1 MALLA
6 PYSAPI
12 LIRGCCLLLPIVLCL
27 ALVVLRQPS
36 KKLVIG
42 ALLASLW
49 SLTSLVALQ
58 SLVDYF
64 HWWQFEAQGGVFFG
78 IPVDLLVGWSLLWG
92 AIPLFI
98 SIYLRLPVWLVIM
111 LVFDLFFMP
120 LCAPVLQLNKNW
132 VIGELVFLI
141 VCFVPAQLLGRWTI
155 EGRKLFVRAF
165 LQLICFSI
173 LFLFILPLI
182 IFGQVGGDWKIMS
195 TRPFWLNSLN
205 IQLLAIPALLGVSAL
220 QEFALRGYGTPLPY
234 DPPKRLVTSGFYRY
248 VSNPMQVSMML
259 VLCGYGI
266 MLNHFWLFF
275 SGLVAFAYG
284 IGLAGWDEKQDLSLR
299 FGQDWVNYRKQVK
312 NWIPLWRPWQAN
324 IASTSEGQA
333 LPLAKL
339 YFDEGCNQCSQ
350 LAEWFKVR
358 TPIGLSLI
366 PAQDHPKQDLRRLTY
381 DPCDGTS
388 EEEGICAFA
397 RGLEHI
403 NFAWAFIGAFMR
415 LPLIHQFIQLIS
427 DVTGGEPRQVCRRD
441 NPM

>member
-1 MALLA
+1 MLLLVFSLDPALVRA
-6 PYSAPI
+6 F
-12 LIRGCCLLLPIVLCL
+12 CLLLPIIFCL
-27 ALVVLRQPS
+27 ALAVLNQVG
-36 KKLVIG
+36 KKLVVG

-49 SLTSLVALQ
+49 NLTSLVTLQ
-58 SLVDYF
+58 SLVNHF
-64 HWWQFEAQGGVFFG
+64 QWWRFEAKGGVLFG
-78 IPVDLLVGWSLLWG
+78 IPVDLLIGWSLLWG

-98 SIYLRLPVWLVIM
+98 SIYLRLPVWLIIM

-120 LCAPVLQLNKNW
+120 LCAPVLQLGKNW
-132 VIGELVFLI
+132 IIGEFVLLLA
-141 VCFVPAQLLGRWTI
+141 CFVPAQLLGRWTF
-155 EGRKLFVRAF
+155 EGRNLFTRAF

-182 IFGQVGGDWKIMS
+182 IFEQVGGGWEIIS
-195 TRPFWLNSLN
+195 TRPNWLNSLN

-248 VSNPMQVSMML
+248 VANPMQLSMML

-266 MLNHFWLFF
+266 MLKHFWLFF

-299 FGQDWVNYRKQVK
+299 FGQDWINYRKGVK
-312 NWIPLWRPWQAN
+312 NWLPNWRPWQPSMGN
-324 IASTSEGQA
+324 ETLQLS
-333 LPLAKL
+333 KL
-339 YFDEGCNQCSQ
+339 YFDEDCNQCSQ

-358 TPIGLSLI
+358 SPIGLSLI
-366 PAQDHPKQDLRRLTY
+366 PAQDHPKRDLKRLTY

-427 DVTGGEPRQVCRRD
+427 DVTGGEARQVCRRK
-441 NPM
+441 P